1 MLVVDGLACCAHT
14 AGHVLLTD
22 IAAVAQSS
30 LHSNIQLNDNRKN
43 LGGDAAGTGSA
54 GDGAAVDDGVE
65 DSPET
70 ASWNASVPVG
80 VHGGSAATGALDW
93 TVPHTEQLTP
103 NDPRTADMLMA
114 SRLKSGTPPSYR
126 DSCSRTL
133 MDT

>member
-1 MLVVDGLACCAHT
+1 MLVVDGLACCAYT
-14 AGHVLLTD
+14 TGHVLLTD
-22 IAAVAQSS
+22 IAAVARSS

-54 GDGAAVDDGVE
+54 GDGAAVDDAGVE
-65 DSPET
+65 DTAET

-80 VHGGSAATGALDW
+80 VHGGSAAAGALDW

-114 SRLKSGTPPSYR
+114 SRRQKGGHP
-126 DSCSRTL
+126 
-133 MDT
+133 